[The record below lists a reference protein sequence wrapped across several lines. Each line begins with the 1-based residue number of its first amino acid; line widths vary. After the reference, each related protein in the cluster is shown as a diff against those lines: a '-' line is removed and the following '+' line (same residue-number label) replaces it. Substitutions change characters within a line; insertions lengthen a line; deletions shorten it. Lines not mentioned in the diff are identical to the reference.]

1 MSFDFLMLA
10 ALPSH
15 FLAAVL
21 HLFSSLLLLLQFWP
35 QQHTCPIFTCKSC
48 CRCQMLLLFF
58 FSSSGT
64 CYCTTLLF
72 TVLCWKLSTGRH
84 KCTDIASYRFV
95 FVLWIENQGALYNNQ
110 FNCLCGEIIRHN
122 YLLCGD
128 QCLSCQIH
136 YGNNLI
142 LKAVLAVSLKFICM
156 TVTSI
161 CFPDSFSDLD
171 LYFKFTLVLQKIKL
185 YGVFWKFHF
194 QASSNVYK
202 LRDMLMLVMIVTE
215 Q

>member
-1 MSFDFLMLA
+1 M
-10 ALPSH
+10 
-15 FLAAVL
+15 
-21 HLFSSLLLLLQFWP
+21 
-35 QQHTCPIFTCKSC
+35 
-48 CRCQMLLLFF
+48 
-58 FSSSGT
+58 
-64 CYCTTLLF
+64 
-72 TVLCWKLSTGRH
+72 
-84 KCTDIASYRFV
+84 
-95 FVLWIENQGALYNNQ
+95 
-110 FNCLCGEIIRHN
+110 
-122 YLLCGD
+122 
-128 QCLSCQIH
+128 
-136 YGNNLI
+136 
-142 LKAVLAVSLKFICM
+142 KAVLAVSLKFICM